1 MQGGTY
7 AALLAASAA
16 LALTAG
22 ASAQETAVE
31 SSDFGGFRNVLPAG
45 QGETVNASEFAAFQA
60 GGEPPRTFV
69 DQLPLYDDLI
79 QAAPKLTSADL
90 DRYFKP
96 AMFGIGGEPAAALES
111 TPRPGVQIYRD
122 AHAVPKVFG
131 ATREDTMFGAG
142 YVSAQD
148 RLFLMDVLRHTAR
161 ARLSE
166 LAGPANLEMDAAQLL
181 VADYDEGELQGML
194 DSSIAAAGTE
204 GAAMEK
210 DLLAYVDGVNS
221 YIAEAR
227 MDPEKMPVEYAAV
240 GRQVQ
245 DWKPTDTV
253 AVASLIGAQFG
264 KGGGAEAKVSLAYQA
279 IRKRFGGR
287 AGRGVYGD
295 FRDFDNREAPVTAQR
310 RFRYYDPGRRDPRAT
325 AMIDPG
331 SYEEVD
337 PIVSGTP
344 PEAASGAARPF
355 LQRREAS
362 NVLLVGRRESRS
374 GRPIAVLG
382 PQVGYYSPQILMEIE
397 LHGPDGLHAR
407 GAAFPGIS
415 LYVLLGRGQDFAWS
429 ATTANT
435 DIVDE
440 FAEKLCEPD
449 GSKPGLDSAHYLYRG
464 ECVPFKVSERSFQTA
479 KPLTD
484 LVPPPDPTPPQD
496 VVLRVQRSV
505 HGPIQARAMV
515 KGRPVAIAE
524 ARSTYFHE
532 LESALA
538 FKRLNFNEVTGARSF
553 QRTMRD
559 INFAFNWF
567 YADDRDIAWTNS
579 GWYPKR
585 ARGTHPDFPAWGT
598 GRWDWQGFDGATHTS
613 KRIPA
618 TRLPRSLNPA
628 QGYLVNWNNKQ
639 APGWRA
645 ADDYWNYG
653 SVQRVTRLSDRIRA
667 GIRGSRKL
675 DLAGLTRAMELGA
688 TTDLR
693 GWEIYPWLRRVTG
706 RGKTPETREAIAL
719 LDRWT
724 RAGSHRR
731 DVDDDNVVEHGPAIA
746 VMDDWWPLIARRT
759 FEPVL
764 GKPAFEAVREVHGF
778 GSPPPDDGSAFGS
791 GWWSEVHT
799 DLRSLVGARVRDP
812 LSRPYCGRGRRGRC
826 RALLLGA
833 LADAVTSAKKR
844 YGVAKLADLEMQ
856 AVCDDGDL
864 CDEISFT
871 TAGAVGVPDIAWQ
884 DRPTFQQ
891 IVEIQGHRPR

>member
-1 MQGGTY
+1 MTY
-7 AALLAASAA
+7 AASLAAAVVLALPSAA
-16 LALTAG
+16 M
-22 ASAQETAVE
+22 AQDTAVE
-31 SSDFGGFRNVLPAG
+31 SFDFGGFANVLPGG
-45 QGETVNASEFAAFQA
+45 QGETVNAQEFAAFQA
-60 GGEPPRTFV
+60 SGEPPRTFT

-79 QAAPKLTSADL
+79 QAAPRLTNADL
-90 DRYFKP
+90 DKYFKP
-96 AMFGIGGEPAAALES
+96 ATFGIEGATLES
-111 TPRPGVQIYRD
+111 SPREGVQVYRD
-122 AHAVPKVFG
+122 EFSVPKVFG
-131 ATREDTMFGAG
+131 ATRADTFFGAG

-161 ARLSE
+161 AKLSA

-181 VADYDEGELQGML
+181 VADYEEDELQGML
-194 DSSIAAAGTE
+194 DSSVAAAGAE
-204 GAAMEK
+204 GEQMRE
-210 DLLAYVDGVNS
+210 DLLAYVDGVNA

-227 MDPEKMPVEYAAV
+227 ADPSKMPVEYAAV
-240 GRQVQ
+240 GRQVE
-245 DWKPTDTV
+245 DWKTTDTV

-264 KGGGAEAKVSLAYQA
+264 KGGGAEAAVSLAYQA
-279 IRKRFGGR
+279 IRERFGRR
-287 AGRGVYGD
+287 AGRRVYAD
-295 FRDFDNREAPVTAQR
+295 FRDFDDPEAPATAR
-310 RFRYYDPGRRDPRAT
+310 KRFPFQDPGRRNPRAI

-331 SYEEVD
+331 SYDEVD
-337 PIVSGTP
+337 PIVAGGDP
-344 PEAASGAARPF
+344 PEEGARRARPF

-362 NVLLVGRRESRS
+362 NVLLVGRRESKS

-382 PQVGYYSPQILMEIE
+382 PQVGYYSPQILMELE

-440 FAEKLCEPD
+440 FVERLCEPD
-449 GSKPGLDSAHYLYRG
+449 GSEPAIDSDHYLYKG
-464 ECVPFKVSERSFQTA
+464 ECIPFKVSERTFQTA

-484 LVPPPDPTPPQD
+484 LIDTPPDLSPARD
-496 VVLRVQRSV
+496 VVLRVHRTV
-505 HGPIQARAMV
+505 HGPVQARATV
-515 KGRPVAIAE
+515 GGRPVAIAE

-532 LESALA
+532 LESAIA
-538 FKRLNFNEVTGARSF
+538 FKRLNFNEVTNARSF
-553 QRTMRD
+553 QRTMRQ

-567 YADDRDIAWTNS
+567 YADDRDIAYVNS
-579 GWYPKR
+579 GWYPRR

-598 GRWDWQGFDGATHTS
+598 GRWDWQGFDADTFSS
-613 KRIPA
+613 KRIPVR
-618 TRLPRSLNPA
+618 RLPRALNPR

-653 SVQRVTRLSDRIRA
+653 SIQRVTRLEDRMRR
-667 GIRGSRKL
+667 GIRGRRKL
-675 DLAGLTRAMELGA
+675 DLAGLVRAMELGA

-693 GWEIYPWLRRVTG
+693 GWEIYPWLRRVIG
-706 RGKTPETREAIAL
+706 RGRGADAETRAAIRL
-719 LDRWT
+719 LDAWT
-724 RAGSHRR
+724 RQGSHRR

-746 VMDDWWPLIARRT
+746 VMDDWWPLIARGV

-764 GKPAFEAVREVHGF
+764 GETVFDAIRDVHGF

-812 LSRPYCGRGRRGRC
+812 LSRPYCGRGRRARC
-826 RALLLGA
+826 RRILLRTLGE
-833 LADAVTSAKKR
+833 AVVAAKER
-844 YGVAKLADLEMQ
+844 YGAAALEDIRME
-856 AVCDDGDL
+856 AVCDEDDL
-864 CDEISFT
+864 CDEIAFT
-871 TAGAVGVPDIAWQ
+871 TAGGVGLPDIHWQ

-891 IVEIQGHRPR
+891 IVEVEGHRPR

>member
-1 MQGGTY
+1 VRGGTY

-16 LALTAG
+16 LAMTAG
-22 ASAQETAVE
+22 AGAQETAVE
-31 SSDFGGFRNVLPAG
+31 EFDFGGFRNVLPAG

-60 GGEPPRTFV
+60 SGERPRTFV
-69 DQLPLYDDLI
+69 DQLPLYDELI
-79 QAAPKLTSADL
+79 QAAPKLTGADL
-90 DRYFKP
+90 DKYFKP
-96 AMFGIGGEPAAALES
+96 ASFGIGGEPASEMES
-111 TPRPGVQIYRD
+111 SPRPGVQIYRD
-122 AHAVPKVFG
+122 AYAVPKVFG
-131 ATREDTMFGAG
+131 ATREDTMYGAG

-166 LAGPANLEMDAAQLL
+166 LAGPANVEMDAAQLL
-181 VADYDEGELQGML
+181 VADYDEEELQQML
-194 DSSIAAAGTE
+194 DRSIAAAGTE
-204 GAAMEK
+204 GAAMKK
-210 DLLAYVDGVNS
+210 DLEAYVEGVNA

-227 MDPEKMPVEYAAV
+227 MDPDKMPVEYAAV

-245 DWKPTDTV
+245 DWKATDTV
-253 AVASLIGAQFG
+253 AIASLIGAQFG
-264 KGGGAEAKVSLAYQA
+264 KGGGAEAAVSLAYQA
-279 IRKRFGGR
+279 IRKRFR
-287 AGRGVYGD
+287 RSRTARRVYHD
-295 FRDFDNREAPVTAQR
+295 FRDYDNPDAPVTARKTFQ
-310 RFRYYDPGRRDPRAT
+310 YRDAGVPNPKT
-325 AMIDPG
+325 YAMIDPG
-331 SYEEVD
+331 SYAEVD
-337 PIVSGTP
+337 PVVSGG
-344 PEAASGAARPF
+344 ASEESRGAAPF
-355 LQRREAS
+355 LRRREAS
-362 NVLLVGRRESRS
+362 NVLLVGRKESKS
-374 GRPIAVLG
+374 GRPVAVLG

-440 FAEKLCEPD
+440 FVEKLCEPD
-449 GSKPGLDSAHYLYRG
+449 GSKPTTESDHYLYKG
-464 ECVPFKVSERSFQTA
+464 KCVPFKVSERSFQTA

-484 LVPPPDPTPPQD
+484 LVPPPDPSPPQD
-496 VVLRVQRSV
+496 VVLRVHRSV
-505 HGPIQARAMV
+505 HGPIQARAKV

-538 FKRLNFNEVTGARSF
+538 FKRLNFNEIDGARSF

-567 YADDRDIAWTNS
+567 YADDRDIAWVNS

-585 ARGTHPDFPAWGT
+585 AKGTHPDFPAWGT
-598 GRWDWQGFDGATHTS
+598 GRWDWQGFDAADYTS

-618 TRLPRSLNPA
+618 RQHPNSLNPR

-653 SVQRVTRLSDRIRA
+653 SVQRVTRLEDRMRS
-667 GIRGSRKL
+667 GIRGKRKL
-675 DLAGLTRAMELGA
+675 DLAGLTRVMELGA

-706 RGKTPETREAIAL
+706 KGNSARTREAIAL
-719 LDRWT
+719 LDRWV
-724 RAGSHRR
+724 RKGSHRR
-731 DVDDDNVVEHGPAIA
+731 DLDDDNVLEHGAAIA
-746 VMDDWWPLIARRT
+746 VMDDWWPRIARGV

-764 GKPAFEAVREVHGF
+764 GKPAFEAIRDVHSF
-778 GSPPPDDGSAFGS
+778 GSPPPDDGSAFGN
-791 GWWSEVHT
+791 GWWSEVHA
-799 DLRSLVGARVRDP
+799 DLRRLVGARPRAP
-812 LSRPYCGRGRRGRC
+812 LSRGYCGRGRRARC
-826 RALLLGA
+826 RTIRLRALTQA
-833 LADAVTSAKKR
+833 VADAKKR
-844 YGVAKLADLEMQ
+844 YGVEELADLQMQ
-856 AVCDDGDL
+856 AVCDDDDL
-864 CDEISFT
+864 CDEIAFT
-871 TAGAVGVPDIAWQ
+871 TAGAVGVPDIPWQ

-891 IVEIQGHRPR
+891 IVEIRGHRPR